1 MILRLPGVLPA
12 GASVRGP
19 VSLTDLVPTIL
30 DVLGL
35 ESARPSG
42 GTTFLPL
49 VRGTEDGAH
58 RSVLLRLVMMFAG
71 DVQVDA
77 ARHVL
82 LRQIMVQDGFRKGPI
97 KITRTRLWPQFPT
110 DVAPELK
117 QLFDREAAAQ
127 YAREDLGWIDVERFA
142 GEDPAHVARTF
153 ADPAAGDALRNFRE
167 QYGDL
172 VTRRRRRTSTVPQ
185 NVRRKLESLG
195 YLETP
200 SVAEFPE
207 PDVVLPP
214 PSPAS

>member
-1 MILRLPGVLPA
+1 
-12 GASVRGP
+12 
-19 VSLTDLVPTIL
+19 
-30 DVLGL
+30 
-35 ESARPSG
+35 
-42 GTTFLPL
+42 
-49 VRGTEDGAH
+49 
-58 RSVLLRLVMMFAG
+58 
-71 DVQVDA
+71 
-77 ARHVL
+77 
-82 LRQIMVQDGFRKGPI
+82 MVQDGFRKGPI

-117 QLFDREAAAQ
+117 PLFDREAAAQ

-153 ADPAAGDALRNFRE
+153 ADPAASDALRNFRE

-200 SVAEFPE
+200 SAAEFPE